1 MWTTLS
7 PEDAVPGDHPLR
19 PIRLMVNRILSD
31 LSPEFSKLY
40 AQRGRPSI
48 APERLLRALLLQAF
62 FSIRSEP
69 LLLEQLRYNLL
80 FRWFVGLGMDDPI
93 WDVST
98 FSKNRERFLEGE
110 ISETFFENVVAIA
123 RDAHMISDEHFTV
136 DGTLLEAWASHKSF
150 KPKDGDGP
158 PTPGRNPDVDFKGK
172 PRKNDTHRSTT
183 DPQAR
188 LYRKSS
194 NTPAVLGYLAHALM
208 ENRNGLIVGIHTTQA
223 SGTAEREA
231 ALHLVDTL
239 DANHRIT
246 LGADKGYD
254 SADFVEE
261 LRARNVTPH
270 IAQNTSRR
278 SAVDGRVTRH
288 AGYEQ
293 SQRKRKLVEEIFGWT
308 KTVGNLRKLHFRG
321 IELVSESVRWS
332 AIAFNLIRIRNLGAA
347 T

>member
-136 DGTLLEAWASHKSF
+136 DGTLLEAWASHKVLSRRTATGRRRRVATLMSISRESLARTTRIGRRRTRKRAF
-150 KPKDGDGP
+150 IARV
-158 PTPGRNPDVDFKGK
+158 PTPSG
-172 PRKNDTHRSTT
+172 
-183 DPQAR
+183 AR
-188 LYRKSS
+188 I
-194 NTPAVLGYLAHALM
+194 LAHALM

-223 SGTAEREA
+223 SGTTEREA

-261 LRARNVTPH
+261 FRARNVTPH

>member
-194 NTPAVLGYLAHALM
+194 KTPAVLGYLAHALM

>member
-1 MWTTLS
+1 MLIQHQRLS
-7 PEDAVPGDHPLR
+7 GGAPPFPGTGPAR
-19 PIRLMVNRILSD
+19 RWVRFNPAEGG
-31 LSPEFSKLY
+31 SPY
-40 AQRGRPSI
+40 
-48 APERLLRALLLQAF
+48 
-62 FSIRSEP
+62 
-69 LLLEQLRYNLL
+69 
-80 FRWFVGLGMDDPI
+80 
-93 WDVST
+93 
-98 FSKNRERFLEGE
+98 
-110 ISETFFENVVAIA
+110 
-123 RDAHMISDEHFTV
+123 
-136 DGTLLEAWASHKSF
+136 
-150 KPKDGDGP
+150 
-158 PTPGRNPDVDFKGK
+158 PG
-172 PRKNDTHRSTT
+172 
-183 DPQAR
+183 A
-188 LYRKSS
+188 Y
-194 NTPAVLGYLAHALM
+194 
-208 ENRNGLIVGIHTTQA
+208 TQA

>member
-123 RDAHMISDEHFTV
+123 RNAHMISDEHFTV

-332 AIAFNLIRIRNLGAA
+332 AIAFNLIRIRNLEAA